1 MSKEVNVIFDSV
13 DHSDALEKRIRT
25 RVQKLQNHHS
35 QILACNVRVSAVEK
49 RHCKGKAYA
58 VNIDIKV
65 PRKQIVV
72 SHEPGDSSHHD
83 DPYVAVRDAFDVA
96 QRQLEEHGRKQRQ
109 SKR

>member
-25 RVQKLQNHHS
+25 RVQKLQNHHA
-35 QILACNVRVSAVEK
+35 QILACNVRVSAVD
-49 RHCKGKAYA
+49 RQHSKGMTYA

-72 SHEPGDSSHHD
+72 SHEPGDRGHHD
-83 DPYVAVRDAFDVA
+83 DPYVAVRDAFNVA
-96 QRQLEEHGRKQRQ
+96 QRQLEEHGRKLRQ
-109 SKR
+109 TKR